1 MALPKKVLVTGAT
14 GQIGYMT
21 FRRLNE
27 QPEKYD
33 VYALDCKRKSSVR
46 VPSSWTLE
54 IPDDK
59 FHLCDISNF
68 EQIRQAV
75 EGIDVVAHLA
85 ADPGSGSWESLLNNN
100 IIGTYNVFEACKI
113 NKIKVR

>member
-59 FHLCDISNF
+59 FHLCDPSSRF
-68 EQIRQAV
+68 PPDRRSPV
-75 EGIDVVAHLA
+75 PPD
-85 ADPGSGSWESLLNNN
+85 
-100 IIGTYNVFEACKI
+100 
-113 NKIKVR
+113 